1 MFEWDVLDI
10 STSVSC
16 IKMATGNFRTVLN
29 DICRARTP
37 SCEAGHKFL
46 FNKYWAPTPCGFC
59 YLKAILKH
67 ISQVP
72 VNQQRQMLLSITGN
86 ITW

>member
-10 STSVSC
+10 STSVPC

-46 FNKYWAPTPCGFC
+46 FNKY
-59 YLKAILKH
+59 
-67 ISQVP
+67 
-72 VNQQRQMLLSITGN
+72 
-86 ITW
+86 